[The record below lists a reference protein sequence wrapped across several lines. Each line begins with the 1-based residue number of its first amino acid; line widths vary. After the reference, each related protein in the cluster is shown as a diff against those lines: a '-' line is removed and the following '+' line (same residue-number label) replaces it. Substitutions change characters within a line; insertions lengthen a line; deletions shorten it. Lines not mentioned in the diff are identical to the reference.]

1 MNKYIFTQDANFR
14 PVGSSNLGVNFK
26 KGDIIE
32 GVIVRNTKSSEPPS
46 FIEAL
51 TPKGKISIG
60 YGGRGGSVVELYNAF
75 AYTPNPKAV
84 DCAKKVG
91 LPSWYTQDPILPRPQ
106 VVIDPSLIKQ
116 FSDCMQSSN
125 SIINEF
131 IFIKPFSTKIG
142 VGGAVGLNTYSK
154 NKGDTVK
161 GTVVGSDNDKMMGGV
176 EKLKVELSTSPLIQ
190 GAQSHVYIPM
200 SFLMSKSQTNN
211 DSTTPTQT
219 NNDLSKK
226 KKSVLTTKNILIG
239 ILVVGSVV
247 ALLKWK
253 KII

>member
-1 MNKYIFTQDANFR
+1 MLFIMNKYIFTQDANFR

-60 YGGRGGSVVELYNAF
+60 YGGRGGSVVELYN
-75 AYTPNPKAV
+75 
-84 DCAKKVG
+84 
-91 LPSWYTQDPILPRPQ
+91 L
-106 VVIDPSLIKQ
+106 SLT
-116 FSDCMQSSN
+116 
-125 SIINEF
+125 NEF
-131 IFIKPFSTKIG
+131 VFIKPFSTKIG

-161 GTVVGSDNDKMMGGV
+161 GTVVGFDNDKMMGGV